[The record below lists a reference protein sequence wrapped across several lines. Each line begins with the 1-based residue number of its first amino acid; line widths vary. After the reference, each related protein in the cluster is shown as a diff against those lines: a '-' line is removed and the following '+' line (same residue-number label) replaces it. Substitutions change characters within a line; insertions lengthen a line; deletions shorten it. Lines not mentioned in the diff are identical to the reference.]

1 MNGENIGRGLLAEV
15 CDRQLFRTTSH
26 RFRPQRSDT
35 TTTRES
41 ESRLKWWFP
50 IILCSVTM
58 FLVPLR
64 SLFRSSCSSL
74 CVVSFIH
81 WLSLFGVWSVCPFGI
96 PGTTELIYLNP
107 RNIPIPQYHRLSVGT
122 GAHSHHWWHFHSIFP
137 FHWFFLYH
145 LTKPSDTLHYFLYRF
160 LTMHSETQGYCRHT
174 VFTHSLLVVY
184 FHQNKKRRRPRK
196 GKVSH

>member
-81 WLSLFGVWSVCPFGI
+81 WLSFFGVWSVCH
-96 PGTTELIYLNP
+96 TDTHIYLLSLALALSIHNKQIKSVP
-107 RNIPIPQYHRLSVGT
+107 SEFPVQLDRVPITST
-122 GAHSHHWWHFHSIFP
+122 
-137 FHWFFLYH
+137 
-145 LTKPSDTLHYFLYRF
+145 T
-160 LTMHSETQGYCRHT
+160 HT
-174 VFTHSLLVVY
+174 H
-184 FHQNKKRRRPRK
+184 
-196 GKVSH
+196 VSHSSTSRLLNSSLTFGVPVPRGTQCM